1 MADAEQPDSMTGR
14 FDTAG
19 KQRSSVGPI
28 ACFDR
33 HLEGNGS

>member
-1 MADAEQPDSMTGR
+1 MADAEQPDSMTGT

-19 KQRSSVGPI
+19 KQRSNGGPI

-33 HLEGNGS
+33 HLVRNGG